1 MKISVIHHILHFH
14 QPAGTS
20 RGVLTKK
27 DSWFLLLTHP
37 DQPDIIGIGE
47 CSVLPGLSPE
57 LNTNIGS
64 ILNEIENQPD
74 VWLSNPGLSA
84 AFPAL
89 RFALETAWLD
99 WQTGGKRL
107 LFPSPFTEGKQA
119 IPINGLIWMSP
130 PEEMRRQI
138 RQKVEEGFTTLKMK
152 IGALDFETELD
163 ILGFIRKTFSAQDL
177 TLRLD
182 ANGAF
187 APCEALHKLERLS
200 PYKIHSIEQPIRQ
213 GQPTSMALLCEKSP
227 IPIALDEELIGV
239 SSLQEKIELLDTIR
253 PAYIILKP
261 SLHGGFSG
269 AEEWIKL
276 AGARNI
282 GWWITSALESNIGLN
297 AIAQWAHHMDA
308 QGVQGLGTGKLF
320 SNNFSSPLFIAH
332 GMLHHNPKVSWNV
345 HLPGL

>member
-1 MKISVIHHILHFH
+1 MKINVVHHRLLFL

-20 RGVLTKK
+20 RGILIAKE
-27 DSWFLLLTHP
+27 SWFLLLTHS
-37 DQPDIIGIGE
+37 DQPGRVGIGE

-57 LNTNIGS
+57 LNANLEFIFK
-64 ILNEIENQPD
+64 EVEAEPK
-74 VWLSNPGLSA
+74 VWLNDASLSA
-84 AFPAL
+84 AYPAL
-89 RFALETAWLD
+89 RFALETAWRD
-99 WQTGGKRL
+99 WQTGGKQI

-130 PEEMRRQI
+130 PDEMRRQI

-152 IGALDFETELD
+152 VGALDFETELD
-163 ILGFIRKTFSAQDL
+163 ILRYIRETFSARDL

-187 APCEALHKLERLS
+187 TPCEALHKLERLS
-200 PYKIHSIEQPIRQ
+200 RFNIHSIEQPIRH

-227 IPIALDEELIGV
+227 IPIALDEELIGITSV
-239 SSLQEKIELLDTIR
+239 QEKTELLDTIR

-261 SLHGGFSG
+261 SLHGGLSG

-276 AGARNI
+276 AEARHI

-297 AIAQWAHHMDA
+297 AIAQWAFHLEA
-308 QGVQGLGTGKLF
+308 GGVQGLGTGKLF
-320 SNNFSSPLFIAH
+320 SNNFTSPLFIAQ
-332 GMLHHNPKVSWNV
+332 GMLHYDPKISWKIN
-345 HLPGL
+345 LPGL